1 MTVKE
6 FLSLIDGVHE
16 LVFYGKD
23 EKWIFNCD
31 SDSIILDS
39 VADWIVE
46 SFKTGGINP
55 QNNRAGLMITVSK
68 DVPF

>member
-1 MTVKE
+1 MKVKE
-6 FLSLIDGVHE
+6 FLNHLDGVHE

-23 EKWIFNCD
+23 EKWIFKCD

-39 VADWIVE
+39 GVDWIVE
-46 SFKTGGINP
+46 SFKTGGVNP
-55 QNNRAGLMITVSK
+55 YNERAGIRITVSK